1 MLRGLPLAEDQHVV
15 QALAAQRA
23 NRPVYEFAR
32 GEPTEMIRALPVAGL
47 APHTR
52 RAYPWVYWDGC
63 YGTPETMVLLPGS
76 RG

>member
-32 GEPTEMIRALPVAGL
+32 GDPPICAFRAVIG
-47 APHTR
+47 
-52 RAYPWVYWDGC
+52 
-63 YGTPETMVLLPGS
+63 
-76 RG
+76 